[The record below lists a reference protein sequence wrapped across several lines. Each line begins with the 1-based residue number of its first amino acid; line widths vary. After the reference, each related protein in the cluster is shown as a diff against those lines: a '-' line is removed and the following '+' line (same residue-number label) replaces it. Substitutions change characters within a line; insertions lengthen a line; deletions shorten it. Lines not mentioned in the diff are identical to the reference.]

1 MRSTRRGWRQ
11 KTAQENS
18 TYFMGETI
26 QDDRIASELA
36 AADKKKI
43 EDAIQQDIHLVDVNQ
58 SEEADE
64 LRRQD
69 DGARVHLLPI
79 TAKTYQEWTMV
90 LLLLVAAVQV
100 RPLRRLIEHDYLAS
114 RRLFLV
120 WLTCMFS

>member
-11 KTAQENS
+11 KTALENS

-43 EDAIQQDIHLVDVNQ
+43 EDAIQQDIHLLDVNQ

-69 DGARVHLLPI
+69 DGARVHLL
-79 TAKTYQEWTMV
+79 AEWTMV